1 MTLNFWLPP
10 PLCWTRAQ
18 GPLSLCIPRT
28 MVGERFEVRLN
39 IADLTKPVDKFRW
52 GMSAGTVNACT

>member
-1 MTLNFWLPP
+1 M
-10 PLCWTRAQ
+10 
-18 GPLSLCIPRT
+18 SLCIPRT